1 MPKSKDDNKISAI
14 HSAAQLLVVH
24 KGYYALKMADVAHE
38 AKIATGTLYIYYDS
52 KESLINA
59 VYTETKAEITAVILD
74 PNHQVA
80 EDYIATFSKMW
91 HAYFTYCVKHPEKMI
106 FVEQLIYSGII
117 DPAIILDINE
127 KMKGIDD
134 FILLGQSLGILKSA
148 PVEMIKSLMN
158 GAIHEVIRASISH
171 QAILGKQEATHLF
184 NMTWDAIKK

>member
-59 VYTETKAEITAVILD
+59 VYTETKAEITAIILD

-80 EDYIATFSKMW
+80 EDYIATFSNMW
-91 HAYFTYCVKHPEKMI
+91 HAYFTYCVMHPEKMI

-171 QAILGKQEATHLF
+171 QAILNKQDATHLF